1 MDRDNRPNNNGF
13 FHHLLDPHLGEAIGN
28 LVRGLLPQH
37 QPQPQPADQSSLPS
51 SGAQELSDLPLP
63 EPTIRISQLGSADV
77 SASSESG
84 TATSVRSTP
93 TPSSSNTSIPS
104 FHATTNMSSPQS
116 PDVDLSD
123 IHEDTTIYED
133 NHDVEMVLNGE
144 SGPSQPSQTTPA
156 SPDSSARSTRR
167 ARVDDEEEDED
178 ALRAS
183 NRQRRHSRTLH
194 HDEHRFMPIPEDH
207 GVPHPS
213 RDARAHP
220 EPNAP
225 SVAPQPPQQGP
236 APPPQLNGMTWT
248 FDFIPIRGQRPPA
261 NAQAPEGGEPATG
274 NADHR
279 HNHPH
284 GQHQHGQGW
293 NFFINFQNPGEG
305 PAPQPGT
312 GGNQGSYNPI
322 FASLHYFYP
331 PFTDGGNQPGPGFPF
346 PFPPFVFP
354 FGMDFLEQ
362 RDDPERAQR
371 LVKGLEEVPVGLVK
385 RMERAGGPGTGRG
398 QVPTC
403 AVCWEGLLD
412 PEGGGFEG
420 NVELAKAEAAEAAE
434 AAREEAASQQGR
446 DSSANVD
453 DITPTMESS
462 AGPSS
467 SSSQP
472 SQAEEGCSPAP
483 ADGDSQ
489 QPKIVVL
496 PCAHAFHAT
505 CLLPWFSK
513 PGRTTCPSCRFDIDP
528 DSLTYKPPPM
538 RPLRANPPPQTAPAA
553 AAGPQPEGA
562 PAGPAPAAP
571 PPPIFFGGP
580 LPPPPPEFFQFP
592 AAPQPPPAP
601 VPPPEAQ
608 NAPNPPHAAPA
619 ASQGPQPEE
628 AQNEPGQQRQ
638 PLPPFVTFDISMIIP
653 IYPGRNGG
661 APPPNNGGA
670 QVPNANANANATAP
684 ADPQGPQAAAAAA
697 PPPPPPPPRTDNNGF
712 RLDDTL
718 LQEAVR
724 TTFERLLG
732 RPLPPFVPH
741 PPPQGGAA
749 PGDNNINNNGQ
760 PQWFTFS
767 TGPLPGGFP
776 PMPPLNMGMGMGMG
790 MPPPAGAGAGGAP
803 RHRSNPRRPVE
814 KRPWA
819 PPPAP
824 GPTLR
829 QVVERNEREMGLR
842 CSDVSCG
849 LGPSDEEPEPAGS
862 SAVGQV
868 AISAVGDGDGD
879 EGGKPVC
886 EHTFHSACLVSAERV
901 AGWGQ
906 EVADVREGG
915 DVEVSCPVCRAHGV
929 ISREKWEEGACA
941 LA

>member
-1 MDRDNRPNNNGF
+1 MNDLQQF
-13 FHHLLDPHLGEAIGN
+13 ACHSLCI
-28 LVRGLLPQH
+28 
-37 QPQPQPADQSSLPS
+37 QPAH
-51 SGAQELSDLPLP
+51 A
-63 EPTIRISQLGSADV
+63 
-77 SASSESG
+77 
-84 TATSVRSTP
+84 
-93 TPSSSNTSIPS
+93 SSNTSLPL
-104 FHATTNMSSPQS
+104 FHATPDMSSPHFPS
-116 PDVDLSD
+116 VEPSD
-123 IHEDTTIYED
+123 IHEDTAIYED
-133 NHDVEMVLNGE
+133 NHDVEMVSNLE
-144 SGPSQPSQTTPA
+144 PGPSQPSQTSPATPN
-156 SPDSSARSTRR
+156 SSARSARR
-167 ARVDDEEEDED
+167 ARVEDDDEDED
-178 ALRAS
+178 DLRAS
-183 NRQRRHSRTLH
+183 NRRRRHSRTLH
-194 HDEHRFMPIPEDH
+194 DDEHRFMPIPEDL
-207 GVPHPS
+207 GVPNPNPNG
-213 RDARAHP
+213 DARAP
-220 EPNAP
+220 PQP
-225 SVAPQPPQQGP
+225 SAFAEPQPPQQGP

-248 FDFIPIRGQRPPA
+248 FDFIPIRGPRQGT
-261 NAQAPEGGEPATG
+261 NVQAPDGAAPATG
-274 NADHR
+274 NDDNQ
-279 HNHPH
+279 HN
-284 GQHQHGQGW
+284 HQHGQGW

-305 PAPQPGT
+305 IAPQPGA

-322 FASLHYFYP
+322 FASSEYYYP
-331 PFTDGGNQPGPGFPF
+331 PFTDGGNQPGPGFAL

-371 LVKGLEEVPVGLVK
+371 LVKGLEEVPAGLVK
-385 RMERAGGPGTGRG
+385 RMERVGGPGTGRG

-420 NVELAKAEAAEAAE
+420 NAELARAEAAEAAE
-434 AAREEAASQQGR
+434 AAREEAASQQAR
-446 DSSANVD
+446 ESSENVD
-453 DITPTMESS
+453 DSSPTMDTS
-462 AGPSS
+462 AGSSS

-472 SQAEEGCSPAP
+472 SLAEEGSSPA
-483 ADGDSQ
+483 ADEDTQ

-528 DSLTYKPPPM
+528 DSLTYKPPPL
-538 RPLRANPPPQTAPAA
+538 RPPRANPRPQAAPAA
-553 AAGPQPEGA
+553 AAGPQPEDA
-562 PAGPAPAAP
+562 SAGPAPAAP
-571 PPPIFFGGP
+571 QPPMFFGGP
-580 LPPPPPEFFQFP
+580 LPPPPPLFQFP

-601 VPPPEAQ
+601 APPAEAQ

-619 ASQGPQPEE
+619 ASQEPQPEQ
-628 AQNEPGQQRQ
+628 AQDEPGQQRQ

-661 APPPNNGGA
+661 AAPPNNGGA
-670 QVPNANANANATAP
+670 QAPNANAAP
-684 ADPQGPQAAAAAA
+684 AASTDPQGPQAAAAPP

-712 RLDDTL
+712 RLDDTI

-741 PPPQGGAA
+741 PPTQGAA
-749 PGDNNINNNGQ
+749 PPPGDNNTNDGQ

-767 TGPLPGGFP
+767 TGPLPGGIQLP
-776 PMPPLNMGMGMGMG
+776 PMPPLNAGMGMG
-790 MPPPAGAGAGGAP
+790 MPPPAGAGVGGAP

-849 LGPSDEEPEPAGS
+849 LGPSDEEPDPALS
-862 SAVGQV
+862 SAAHQV
-868 AISAVGDGDGD
+868 SISALDTESG
-879 EGGKPVC
+879 EGKPVC
-886 EHTFHSACLVSAERV
+886 THTFHSACLVSAERV

-906 EVADVREGG
+906 EVAGGPEGA

-929 ISREKWEEGACA
+929 ISREKWVEGASA